1 MCISGVLRSAIG
13 TVGFFVL
20 STPLALAAPPADG
33 TAEPT
38 ATTQTATQQDSS
50 SERTDEQRCRYKP
63 LPGSH
68 IKVHVCTSPGGVEY
82 RMDRKARTIAV
93 VIPGSG
99 NGTVIA
105 APLPQ
110 VQ

>member
-1 MCISGVLRSAIG
+1 MGVSDVLRSAIG
-13 TVGFFVL
+13 IVGVFVL
-20 STPLALAAPPADG
+20 STPLALAVPPTDG

-38 ATTQTATQQDSS
+38 ATTHTVIQQDSS
-50 SERTDEQRCRYKP
+50 SEPADAQRCRYKP

-68 IKVHVCTSPGGVEY
+68 IKVHVCTSPVEY

-99 NGTVIA
+99 GVPIA